1 MAGFSEGTFAFLRQ
15 LAENNNREWF
25 AEHKGEYE
33 ALVREPAFAFIDAI
47 SPELHRISPHFVA
60 KASKVGG
67 SLMRVYRDARFS
79 KDKTPF
85 KTNVG
90 IQFRHEQGKDIHAP
104 GFYVHIEA
112 SEVFVG
118 AGLWHP
124 DVTALQGIRQ
134 HIDTFPQSWTDVK
147 SDPKFQ
153 KLFHFAGD
161 ALKTAPKGFPKDH
174 PMIEDLRRKD
184 FIAISPVVPEL
195 CLEDDFSDIVMDY
208 FKLTKPLMAE
218 LCRAVRIPF

>member
-1 MAGFSEGTFAFLRQ
+1 MAGFSEDTFSFLRN
-15 LAENNNREWF
+15 LVENNNREWF

-33 ALVREPAFAFIDAI
+33 ALVRQPAFAFIDAI
-47 SPELHRISPHFVA
+47 APELQKISPHFVA

-85 KTNVG
+85 KTNIG

-118 AGLWHP
+118 VGLWHP
-124 DVTALQGIRQ
+124 DAAALKGIRQ
-134 HIDTFPQSWTDVK
+134 HIDTFPQSWIDAK
-147 SDPKFQ
+147 SNQKFQ
-153 KLFHFAGD
+153 KLFHFTGD
-161 ALKTAPKGFPKDH
+161 SLKTAPKGFPKDH
-174 PMIEDLRRKD
+174 PMIEDIRRKD
-184 FIAISPVVPEL
+184 FIAISQIAPEL
-195 CLEDDFSDIVMDY
+195 CLEDDFSDIVKGY
-208 FKLTKPLMAE
+208 FELTKPLMAE